1 MRQEFSNERGND
13 PRIWIKNLSGWKLTG
28 NRTPT
33 YAMTGP
39 NALSIKLVEPT
50 GEQAIVRSWY
60 IRWWTW
66 LSYLYRQFKI
76 LAISYFSVQIIST
89 IGWLALKIERCVR
102 SSQTSGFDYRSS
114 LIFLGSFSTVYV
126 VCSTASIIFTFISS
140 SVVQNMIYFTCFHSR
155 VFLSVITS
163 EWETM
168 HLSLLIYRFGQ
179 G

>member
-33 YAMTGP
+33 FGMTGP

-50 GEQAIVRSWY
+50 GEQAIVSSWY

-76 LAISYFSVQIIST
+76 LAISSISVQIIST

-114 LIFLGSFSTVYV
+114 LNFFRFFFQLLTLFVQLRASFPLSYLHPQFK
-126 VCSTASIIFTFISS
+126 ILFISHVS
-140 SVVQNMIYFTCFHSR
+140 IQEYSYQ
-155 VFLSVITS
+155 L
-163 EWETM
+163 
-168 HLSLLIYRFGQ
+168 
-179 G
+179 

>member
-33 YAMTGP
+33 FAMTGP

-114 LIFLGSFSTVYV
+114 LNFFRFFFNCLRCLFNCEHHFHFHFFIRSSKYDLFHRFPFK
-126 VCSTASIIFTFISS
+126 SILISYNIWMRDNAFKFI
-140 SVVQNMIYFTCFHSR
+140 NI
-155 VFLSVITS
+155 
-163 EWETM
+163 
-168 HLSLLIYRFGQ
+168 
-179 G
+179 